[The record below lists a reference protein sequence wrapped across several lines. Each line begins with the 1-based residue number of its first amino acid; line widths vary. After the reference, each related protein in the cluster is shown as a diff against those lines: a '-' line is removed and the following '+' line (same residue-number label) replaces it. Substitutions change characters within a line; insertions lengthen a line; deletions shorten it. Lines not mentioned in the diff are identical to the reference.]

1 MFERVRDSYEFP
13 TDLGDDSEPGA
24 LRWTA
29 TVVVLATSLLA
40 LLNAQALRG
49 WAEELPPGPTSVKL
63 VAAATAWEDA
73 TAAAGLGAGH
83 ARMHKAWKQIERAEW
98 SPRPAEVQE
107 ARR

>member
-13 TDLGDDSEPGA
+13 TDLGDDAEPDG

-29 TVVVLATSLLA
+29 TVIVLATGLLA
-40 LLNAQALRG
+40 LLNAQALTG

-63 VAAATAWEDA
+63 VAAATAWEDT
-73 TAAAGLGAGH
+73 TAAVGLGTGH
-83 ARMHKAWKQIERAEW
+83 ARMRKAWKQLERAEW
-98 SPRPAEVQE
+98 SPRAPDVEE

>member
-13 TDLGDDSEPGA
+13 TDLGDGDDPGA

-29 TVVVLATSLLA
+29 TVIAVATGLLA
-40 LLNAQALRG
+40 LFNAQALTG
-49 WAEELPPGPTSVKL
+49 WAEELPPGPSSVKL

-73 TAAAGLGAGH
+73 TAGLGMPR
-83 ARMHKAWKQIERAEW
+83 ARLHKAWKQAERAAW
-98 SPRPAEVQE
+98 SPRMPDVQE